1 MIIAI
6 GKANNKINAI
16 KTRVLQQ
23 DTTKERNIVNA
34 KKPMGNSYNVA
45 SSYVDANHIAALR
58 NTLRLR
64 MPANDMAKE
73 MRVKAIPIRVG
84 QEIFF

>member
-23 DTTKERNIVNA
+23 DTTKERNIINA
-34 KKPMGNSYNVA
+34 KKSMGNSYNVA
-45 SSYVDANHIAALR
+45 SSYVDTNYIAALR

-73 MRVKAIPIRVG
+73 MRVKAILIRVG
-84 QEIFF
+84 QEIIF

>member
-1 MIIAI
+1 MIITI
-6 GKANNKINAI
+6 GKASNKINAI
-16 KTRVLQQ
+16 KTRVMQQ

-45 SSYVDANHIAALR
+45 SSYVDTNHIAAFR

-64 MPANDMAKE
+64 MPANDMAKK